1 MSFTKIL
8 SLVVDIMTTNINKAQ
23 KEDVEKLNSETR
35 KSNPK
40 ANRQQYNSG
49 TAKEELFSSQ
59 QNTCTLLIWKAD
71 I

>member
-1 MSFTKIL
+1 
-8 SLVVDIMTTNINKAQ
+8 MTTNINKAQ
-23 KEDVEKLNSETR
+23 KEDVEKWNSETR

-40 ANRQQYNSG
+40 ANRQQHNSG